1 MKEQIKKDLII
12 LFEHWSKEK
21 VVNISPLSKLVSASY
36 REYYRITGKSR
47 KAIGVFNADKKEN
60 IAFLSFTKHF
70 IKKGICVPQIYAEA
84 LKKNIYLVQDFGDTT
99 FFSYLTKARK
109 DKDFSYELVNVY
121 KKIIEELPQFQIFAG
136 KDIDY
141 SVRYPRSRFDK
152 QSMMWDLNYFKY
164 YFLKLA
170 KIPFD
175 EQELEDDFS
184 VFSDYLL
191 QADCNFFMYRDFQSR
206 NIMIYNNMPYFIDYQ
221 GGRKGALQYDLAS
234 LLFDAKADIAQ
245 NVREQLLKHYIKVV
259 DKIIDINKNDFIQY
273 FYAYGLIRI
282 MQALGA
288 FGFRGLY
295 EKKQHFI
302 QSIPY
307 AIKSIKLILNK
318 KPVNVKIPA
327 LLNVLQQLTKSKYS
341 KFTEN
346 DKIRK
351 LET

>member
-1 MKEQIKKDLII
+1 MKEQIKKDLIT

-21 VVNISPLSKLVSASY
+21 AVNIEPLSKLESASY
-36 REYYRITGKSR
+36 REYYRVTGKNK

-70 IKKGICVPQIYAEA
+70 IEKGICVPQIYAQDI
-84 LKKNIYLVQDFGDTT
+84 KKNIYLIQDLGDATL
-99 FFSYLTKARK
+99 FSYLTKIRK
-109 DKDFSYELVNVY
+109 DKDFSYKLVALY
-121 KKIIEELPQFQIFAG
+121 KKIIEELVQFQIFAS

-141 SVRYPRSRFDK
+141 SVCYPRSRFDK

-175 EQELEDDFS
+175 EQDLEDDFNT
-184 VFSDYLL
+184 FSDYLL

-206 NIMIYNNMPYFIDYQ
+206 NIMIYNNLPYFVDYQ

-234 LLFDAKADIAQ
+234 LLFDAKADIPQ
-245 NVREQLLKHYIKVV
+245 NIREQLLKHYIKVV
-259 DKIIDINKNDFIQY
+259 GKIIDINKNDFIQY
-273 FYAYGLIRI
+273 FYAYALIRI

-295 EKKQHFI
+295 EKKQHFL

-307 AIKSIKLILNK
+307 AIKNIELIINK
-318 KPVNVKIPA
+318 KPVNIKISA
-327 LLNVLQQLTKSKYS
+327 LLDVLQQLTKSKFS
-341 KFTEN
+341 EN
-346 DKIRK
+346 DKIRN
-351 LET
+351 L